1 MDRTQKI
8 ALGFAVVLAAVTA
21 LGFIP
26 GLTDA
31 EGRTFGILGE
41 PRVNVLMVNL
51 ALDRQFGKATPLPPA
66 PEKKET
72 KEATN
77 ESAAPQQK

>member
-8 ALGFAVVLAAVTA
+8 ALGFAVVLAFVTA

-31 EGRTFGILGE
+31 
-41 PRVNVLMVNL
+41 
-51 ALDRQFGKATPLPPA
+51 
-66 PEKKET
+66 
-72 KEATN
+72 
-77 ESAAPQQK
+77 